1 MSHTDTVTTI
11 ASRWMGAGGAF
22 VFYREPGAVCCRGC
36 YARNPEK
43 VDDIGELAGKKV
55 LCLPLSIRERG
66 NLYGCYL

>member
-36 YARNPEK
+36 YARKPEK
-43 VDDIGELAGKKV
+43 VDDIGELAGKKGFV
-55 LCLPLSIRERG
+55 FVPFHS
-66 NLYGCYL
+66 